1 MTAIKKGLTANT
13 LKYIAILAMLIDHVA
28 WAFVPTYSVLGQV
41 MHIIGRTTAPI
52 MCFFI
57 AEGYYHTRN
66 VKKYALRL
74 FVFTLI
80 IYIPFLFPFV
90 RNMYGG
96 FPPNVL
102 LTLLLGLLAL
112 CAWNKINNP
121 FLRILTV
128 VLLCIFSVLGDWP
141 IFGVLFILAFGLN
154 RNNFK
159 MQALSFSIIAII
171 MVAIS
176 TYFSLTNGYSIYRQL
191 FQLAVLLALP
201 LLYFYNGERGS
212 DNKFNKWV
220 FYIFYPL
227 HLLIIGIFEFYIF
240 V

>member
-57 AEGYYHTRN
+57 AEVYYHTRN

-102 LTLLLGLLAL
+102 LTL
-112 CAWNKINNP
+112 
-121 FLRILTV
+121 
-128 VLLCIFSVLGDWP
+128 
-141 IFGVLFILAFGLN
+141 
-154 RNNFK
+154 RNNF
-159 MQALSFSIIAII
+159 
-171 MVAIS
+171 V
-176 TYFSLTNGYSIYRQL
+176 
-191 FQLAVLLALP
+191 
-201 LLYFYNGERGS
+201 
-212 DNKFNKWV
+212 
-220 FYIFYPL
+220 
-227 HLLIIGIFEFYIF
+227 
-240 V
+240 